1 MKLKLKLNNSELL
14 ALVSLLDVTCQQYQ
28 QEFETGTMEMEDKLI
43 KAVFEE
49 MYVKLLKK
57 QLEVQKQY
65 TIDLKPSWAI
75 ALHIQYS
82 GLLNRASY
90 EGNLVQGICDKIH
103 QHHC

>member
-1 MKLKLKLNNSELL
+1 M
-14 ALVSLLDVTCQQYQ
+14 SLLCSTCEQYQ
-28 QEFETGTMEMEDKLI
+28 AEHESGMMEMEDKLM

-57 QLEVQKQY
+57 QLDVQKQY

-82 GLLNRASY
+82 GLVNRSTY
-90 EGNLVQGICDKIH
+90 EGNLTQGICDKIH
-103 QHHC
+103 QHYS